1 MSNSLDLFKKGL
13 EGNKD
18 SSGEKQAAGNDLNLT
33 TVSDKT
39 PKKPETQ
46 ATAAPKADGEPAPK
60 FQPTVQSAFTIK
72 EGSNSSDKP
81 KDEGSWVSRFA
92 GGAWD
97 EGVSTVK
104 AVAEIVGGKQSD
116 IDERLRTT
124 QIGPAGKANVIG
136 NISHSG
142 ADMASSVKLMGG
154 ALGAKAG
161 WVEDKQEYQTFRQA
175 AGEFKDRLLSGDA
188 DAMGH
193 ATTFVGSL
201 FVGGGLVGK
210 GSKAGSSM
218 RELQVA
224 AKGWQEIGAADAAL
238 GSARAFR
245 TATTRVGD
253 DILNVARTTEL
264 KGGTSIADL
273 SLAGR
278 GAQVMSKEGGVFTAL
293 GDTKGLTASTLNI
306 GGDATGAAKLAGRID
321 GLPLAGTGNIV
332 EQGGVKFVGVDSK
345 VGGLASKVDGL
356 TVATERVVP
365 VVDGKGGR
373 VVGLADQVA
382 GKTPS
387 VTLNV
392 SEHATPVVKVGDQIA
407 PVVKVGDHVAPVVKA
422 GDHVAP
428 VAKAGDHVA
437 PVVKAGESSTLTT
450 NVGRGALGGTADGV
464 TARKAINTADHAA
477 THQALVTQVGKEAQQ
492 VSATVEAV
500 MSKVT
505 GANAAQINQDLAAVS
520 RTLTELG
527 TAGGDDVQRMARINE
542 RLVAIEKAGGKAIVD
557 ELRPSLSKLDGAV
570 TDAKWFDSARYAVNV
585 VEQNA
590 VSQAAFS
597 TVKGQAGEIASSI
610 ESKMATVTG
619 KNAAQIKQ
627 DLGAI
632 SRTIS
637 EIGTVG
643 DDAQR
648 IANINERLAAIEKAG
663 GKSLV
668 DDLRPALGKFD
679 QAVAEVQP
687 FKSLHNA
694 TTKLETTAQEI
705 STQATKLVA
714 KADGPQ
720 AQLIRTE
727 LENIADKARIAAT
740 RTGDEAT
747 AAAESVR
754 QSLANV
760 ERAGGADLVR
770 ELKQSVAKFNQ
781 GMSEAGTAQ
790 TKVNEIVARA
800 TQPMLDDAARIV
812 QPAAKTEAV
821 SAVTADA
828 VKADVVKAGTQQAV
842 ARLEQHSVDISSKA
856 EALAKTVTGPN
867 ARQIQDDLQTISRT
881 ARELGTAGDDAAR
894 IATIEQ
900 KVAAIQKAEGGAAIV
915 NELRPVIGKIDDTVA
930 HVEQMRKVENAVVRT
945 ETAASDVSKQ
955 AVTLAEKVEGPNA
968 QAIKSEL
975 DKIRDA
981 SKNISGSTAEAQ
993 SAAQTIRQSTQTIRA
1008 NGGTAI
1014 ADALEQ
1020 NVARLERTVQ
1030 ESSAVRS
1037 SVNFAT
1043 PLEAVATTTAKPFV
1057 NLSDDMVRAQ
1067 RQAFTRVEQ
1076 SAQTLEKKAATLSET
1091 VTGRNAAKLQDDLNV
1106 VSQTA
1111 KNLGKTGGDDAQ
1123 RMSVIKERLAQIEQ
1137 TPGGASLAR
1146 ELRPMVGQVDDA
1158 VAKAQPF
1165 KALEGS
1171 AARVEVA
1178 SNEVGN
1184 TALRLAE
1191 KVEGPNAQ
1199 IIRDELQK
1207 INSVARTESGSV
1219 AKIQE
1224 SMAKIESHGGTALL
1238 DDLRGPVAKL
1248 DTAVADANRMKSLTN
1263 ATVKVE
1269 TQSAEISQKASQLAV
1284 KLDGPNAKVI
1294 EDHLAQIQKTATK
1307 ISEGTIDEAQG
1318 LNRIQQHM
1326 AVIETKG
1333 GASLVSDLKPM
1344 VSNLDRSVVEAQG
1357 LRNTVSQASKVEAIS
1372 SNVAAETRR
1381 IAATLGDDAK
1391 SVTMKER
1398 LGQIEESSVRAVQA
1412 GENPQAHIA
1421 NINKNIAQIEA
1432 QGGTAAVKDLRA
1444 MVNNLETAQSYR
1456 TLEQSVAKVEAQAGN
1471 ISRESSDLAAR
1482 VNVSTQAGQVVK
1494 EQLQVMSRTADDI
1507 IAHGDKSGALVK
1519 SLNQSLATIEANGGA
1534 EIAAGLRRSLT
1545 DLNEAVAT
1553 SKQTAVNLFNHHSAS
1568 IDTGFNVLRSQGHM
1582 AAQADLVADMR
1593 AHIQMMRYLA
1603 PTDAALLTDL
1613 SKAEYHLSRAQSV
1626 ANILSVS
1633 PEVARATTKQLAA
1646 LGTDLAQQKQL
1657 ILGLQSD
1664 SWVLRQMARPYQFV
1678 QTMVIG
1684 LSKEPMLVLKT
1695 GLGMFAPEASV
1706 ASAAMWGA
1714 GGAIF
1719 AADAARAY
1727 TLYRSY
1733 QQRDAELSAQHI
1745 QEYNKNTSQAAEVRS
1760 DDPRY
1765 QAVPKNRQ
1773 EDLRLSPNT
1782 EALIR
1787 PSGVVPTATA
1797 EVNGIAANNPNAKL
1811 FNDNLIA
1818 TGRQWGTWGL
1828 FATPNV
1834 VEDVKPVVANT
1845 PQQHRH
1851 ARTTGSKTETPQDK
1865 REKTAFSYFT
1875 VTQRAMDINTQ
1886 NSLMASLGG
1895 AGRRDGKMPSSL
1907 TPYSGAPSRSTQVD
1921 FRQIT
1926 HYSGLAEGRNTR
1938 DYKDLKDVE
1947 ESETGV
1953 DRPGSGIGGGG
1964 TPGTARSQAGGAQ
1977 LATGAQDPNNPNGQ
1991 NSTLGQAAQSPT
2003 AQATQDEENAPQVTV

>member
-1 MSNSLDLFKKGL
+1 MSKSLDLFKKGL
-13 EGNKD
+13 EENKD
-18 SSGEKQAAGNDLNLT
+18 SSGEKQAGGNLNLT
-33 TVSDKT
+33 TVSDKA
-39 PKKPETQ
+39 PKKP
-46 ATAAPKADGEPAPK
+46 ASDVAEPAPK

-72 EGSNSSDKP
+72 EGSPSSDKP
-81 KDEGSWVSRFA
+81 KEEGSWASRFA

-104 AVAEIVGGKQSD
+104 AVAEIVGGKQTD

-253 DILNVARTTEL
+253 DVLNVARATEL
-264 KGGTSIADL
+264 KGGTTIADL

-278 GAQVMSKEGGVFTAL
+278 GAQVMSKEGGALTAL
-293 GDTKGLTASTLNI
+293 GGDTRGLTASTLNL
-306 GGDATGAAKLAGRID
+306 GGDAAGATKLAGRID
-321 GLPLAGTGNIV
+321 GLPLAGTGNLV
-332 EQGGVKFVGVDSK
+332 EQGGVKFTAVESK
-345 VGGLASKVDGL
+345 VGGLASKVEGL
-356 TVATERVVP
+356 TVGGERIVP
-365 VVDGKGGR
+365 VLDGKGGR
-373 VVGLADQVA
+373 VVGLTDQVA
-382 GKTPS
+382 GKTPT

-392 SEHATPVVKVGDQIA
+392 GEHAA
-407 PVVKVGDHVAPVVKA
+407 PVVKVGDHVAPVVK
-422 GDHVAP
+422 V
-428 VAKAGDHVA
+428 
-437 PVVKAGESSTLTT
+437 GEGSPLTT
-450 NVGRGALGGTADGV
+450 NVGRGALGGTDGV
-464 TARKAINTADHAA
+464 TVRKALNTADHAA
-477 THQALVTQVGKEAQQ
+477 TQQALVAQVGKEAQQ
-492 VSATVEAV
+492 VSTSVEAV

-505 GANAAQINQDLAAVS
+505 GANAAQIKQDLAAVS

-557 ELRPSLSKLDGAV
+557 ELRPSLGKLDGAV
-570 TDAKWFDSARYAVNV
+570 TDAKWFDSARHAVNV
-585 VEQNA
+585 VDQNA
-590 VSQAAFS
+590 VTQRAFS
-597 TVKGQAGEIASSI
+597 TVKGQAGEIAGSI

-632 SRTIS
+632 SRTLS

-648 IANINERLAAIEKAG
+648 IASINERLVAIEKAG
-663 GKSLV
+663 GKALV

-687 FKSLHNA
+687 FKSLHSA

-705 STQATKLVA
+705 SSQATKLVA
-714 KADGPQ
+714 KAEGPQ

-727 LENIADKARIAAT
+727 LENIADKARLAAT

-754 QSLANV
+754 KSLANV

-781 GMSEAGTAQ
+781 SMSEAGTAQ
-790 TKVNEIVARA
+790 SKVNEIVVRA

-842 ARLEQHSVDISSKA
+842 ARLEQHSVDISAKA

-900 KVAAIQKAEGGAAIV
+900 KVAAIQKVEGGAAIV

-945 ETAASDVSKQ
+945 EAAASDVSKQ
-955 AVTLAEKVEGPNA
+955 AVSLAEKVEGPNA
-968 QAIKSEL
+968 QAIRTEL
-975 DKIRDA
+975 DRIRDA

-1014 ADALEQ
+1014 ADALES
-1020 NVARLERTVQ
+1020 NVARLEKTVQ
-1030 ESSAVRS
+1030 ESSAARS
-1037 SVNFAT
+1037 TVNFAS
-1043 PLEAVATTTAKPFV
+1043 PLETVATTTAKPFV
-1057 NLSDDMVRAQ
+1057 NLSDDMARAQ

-1076 SAQTLEKKAATLSET
+1076 SAQTLEQKAATLSET

-1111 KNLGKTGGDDAQ
+1111 KNLGKSGGDDAQ

-1165 KALEGS
+1165 KSLEGS

-1178 SNEVGN
+1178 SNDVGN

-1207 INSVARTESGSV
+1207 INTVARTEGGSI

-1326 AVIETKG
+1326 AVIESKG
-1333 GASLVSDLKPM
+1333 GTALVNDLKPM

-1357 LRNTVSQASKVEAIS
+1357 LRNTVTQASKVETIS

-1381 IAATLGDDAK
+1381 IAASLGDDAK

-1432 QGGTAAVKDLRA
+1432 QGGTAAVKDLRK
-1444 MVNNLETAQSYR
+1444 MVNQLETAQSYR
-1456 TLEQSVAKVEAQAGN
+1456 TLEQSVARVETQAGN

-1494 EQLQVMSRTADDI
+1494 EQLQIMSRTADDI
-1507 IAHGDKSGALVK
+1507 IANGDKSGALVK
-1519 SLNQSLATIEANGGA
+1519 SMNQSLATIEAHGGA

-1553 SKQTAVNLFNHHSAS
+1553 SKQAAVNLFNHHSAS
-1568 IDTGFNVLRSQGHM
+1568 VDAGFNVLRSQGHM

-1603 PTDAALLTDL
+1603 PTDAALLADL

-1626 ANILSVS
+1626 ATILSVS

-1646 LGTDLAQQKQL
+1646 LGTDLAEQKQL

-1664 SWVLRQMARPYQFV
+1664 SWLLRQMSRPYQFV

-1695 GLGMFAPEASV
+1695 SLGVFAPEASV

-1714 GGAIF
+1714 GGAII

-1733 QQRDAELSAQHI
+1733 KQRDAELSAQHI
-1745 QEYNKNTSQAAEVRS
+1745 QEYNRNTSAQTAEVRS

-1773 EDLRLSPNT
+1773 DELRLSPNT
-1782 EALIR
+1782 ESLIR
-1787 PSGVVPTATA
+1787 PTGVLPTTTA
-1797 EVNGIAANNPNAKL
+1797 EVNGISSDNPNAAM
-1811 FNDNLIA
+1811 FNKNLIS

-1828 FATPNV
+1828 FATPNPI
-1834 VEDVKPVVANT
+1834 EESKPSVSAA
-1845 PQQHRH
+1845 PHQQHRP
-1851 ARTTGSKTETPQDK
+1851 RTTGAKAETPQDK

-1886 NSLMASLGG
+1886 NGLMASIGG
-1895 AGRRDGKMPSSL
+1895 TGRRDGRMSSSL

-1926 HYSGLAEGRNTR
+1926 HYSGLSEGKNAR
-1938 DYKDLKDVE
+1938 DFRDLKDVE
-1947 ESETGV
+1947 ESENGV

-1964 TPGTARSQAGGAQ
+1964 TAGAGKSQSGGTKSGGPQLVAAGNQ
-1977 LATGAQDPNNPNGQ
+1977 PQDPNNSNGQ
-1991 NSTLGQAAQSPT
+1991 SGTLSQSAQSPT
-2003 AQATQDEENAPQVTV
+2003 AQATQDEENSPQVTL